1 LSIVLQTVAWKE
13 EEQTRAKLERGID
26 SKVCNCLLV
35 LRELAAENMLLR
47 QEVEDKKQA
56 VTRLKKQ
63 CILQKAQHRNMDK
76 KVLYWLVVAI
86 SACTI
91 ALCAMYARF

>member
-1 LSIVLQTVAWKE
+1 
-13 EEQTRAKLERGID
+13 
-26 SKVCNCLLV
+26 
-35 LRELAAENMLLR
+35 LRELAAENMLLQ
-47 QEVEDKKQA
+47 QEVEDKKQE

-63 CILQKAQHRNMDK
+63 CILQKAQLRKMDK

>member
-1 LSIVLQTVAWKE
+1 
-13 EEQTRAKLERGID
+13 
-26 SKVCNCLLV
+26 
-35 LRELAAENMLLR
+35 MLLR
-47 QEVEDKKQA
+47 QEVEDKKQE

-63 CILQKAQHRNMDK
+63 CILQKAQLRKMDK